1 MWECLIT
8 FSGSFSNTERVH
20 CLSASSGHGTVA
32 NTVHETFLLWIS
44 AQNHIHPA
52 PGTNLSTTTNAWD
65 LSMDATRHK
74 ERWRTSL
81 IWICIEMHESSPM
94 IRRQGNSCQRVLFS
108 RGRVV
113 FSISRCLFTII
124 DSLVNLFYPLRAAV
138 FSLCNNQNRVNY

>member
-1 MWECLIT
+1 MSNYIFRIIFEHGK
-8 FSGSFSNTERVH
+8 GSLFVSELRSWNCGKH
-20 CLSASSGHGTVA
+20 SAR
-32 NTVHETFLLWIS
+32 NLLLWIS